1 MRRLTL
7 AGPAFKKAPDDSGE
21 MEHGPVQREGSINAE
36 QLSELELG
44 LTVLWNSVRRWMNQ
58 RSKASLIAGLSDL
71 DTFLLHLLVYR
82 DRQMRA
88 ADLAFALSIDDM
100 HLVSYSLKKLV
111 RLEAVET
118 ARLGKEIAY
127 AATDKGRQH
136 YAEFLEDRER
146 YLEPAMKYFNAGEFD
161 VEGLKDLFRAMSG
174 VYEQAARAAAS
185 AKGD

>member
-1 MRRLTL
+1 MVGRCRKDDIRKTLTDVDTV
-7 AGPAFKKAPDDSGE
+7 KK
-21 MEHGPVQREGSINAE
+21 EGAISPE

-82 DRQMRA
+82 DRPLRA
-88 ADLAFALSIDDM
+88 TDLAFALSIDDL
-100 HLVSYSLKKLV
+100 HLVSYALKKLA
-111 RLEAVET
+111 RLEAVKT
-118 ARLGKEIAY
+118 ARIGKEIFY
-127 AATDKGRQH
+127 SATDKGRQH
-136 YAEFLEDRER
+136 YAEYLGDRKR
-146 YLEPAMKYFNAGEFD
+146 YLEPAMRYFSAGEFD
-161 VEGLKDLFRAMSG
+161 AEGLKDLFRAMSA